1 MSRSV
6 PKWVGATDD
15 AMPPPRVRL
24 RIFDRCGGRCHRSGR
39 EIGPGD
45 AWQLDHIVAIVNGG
59 ANDEDNLAPILSD
72 EHQEKTA
79 EDVALK
85 AKIARVRK
93 AHLGIKSRKAIIPGS
108 KASKWK
114 KRISGEVVRRDG

>member
-39 EIGPGD
+39 AIGPGD
-45 AWQLDHIVAIVNGG
+45 TWALDHILALCNGG

-72 EHQEKTA
+72 EHPAKTA

-93 AHLGIKSRKAIIPGS
+93 SHLGIKSRKAIIPGS